1 MTRGKGHMQSARGSG
16 GGVDCNVGNVYYCI
30 LYMLNARPDDGGGG
44 GGSEVVGVGGWAYA
58 CGCGGSECG
67 QAVVWGVGESSR
79 ACGLPDRK
87 LDKLAAQRKCM
98 KCAT

>member
-1 MTRGKGHMQSARGSG
+1 MRGQTAAASVWWVSW
-16 GGVDCNVGNVYYCI
+16 
-30 LYMLNARPDDGGGG
+30 
-44 GGSEVVGVGGWAYA
+44 VVGVGRHVDAADLVVGVL
-58 CGCGGSECG
+58 CG
-67 QAVVWGVGESSR
+67 